1 MMGIDQLEKMQELH
15 ENGLQVSAGVDVKD
29 VITSHIET
37 SQALGKALLK
47 IDHLEKDEENDDK
60 KLSDEVVSFSYWLAK
75 ELGVHVDDLDDHPLT
90 DIVQRLI
97 QKRLDESPRLP
108 DVVYLAWPDP
118 EKVTFERRSKPAEN
132 PALGVAVFV
141 SELEALRFANESDIH
156 YRVTCAPFGM
166 TINQARYDRNAL
178 LGPVDTTEKKEP
190 F

>member
-1 MMGIDQLEKMQELH
+1 MMGIDKLEAMQDLYRG
-15 ENGLQVSAGVDVKD
+15 GLQITAQGDVKEL
-29 VITSHIET
+29 IASHIET
-37 SQALGKALLK
+37 SQALGKAFRRVEE
-47 IDHLEKDEENDDK
+47 LEKANDADK
-60 KLSDEVVSFSYWLAK
+60 RLSDEVVSLAYYLALQ
-75 ELGVHVDDLDDHPLT
+75 LGEHVDDADEETLT
-90 DIVQRLI
+90 DTVQRLI
-97 QKRLDESPRLP
+97 QRRLSVIPRLP

-141 SELEALRFANESDIH
+141 SELEALRFANESDTH

-178 LGPVDTTEKKEP
+178 LGPVDATEKKEP

>member
-15 ENGLQVSAGVDVKD
+15 ENGLQVSVVADVRE
-29 VITSHIET
+29 VIASHIEA
-37 SQALGKALLK
+37 SHALGKALRK
-47 IDHLEKDEENDDK
+47 VDHLEAEENDDK
-60 KLSDEVVSFSYWLAK
+60 KLSDGVVSLSYYLALQ
-75 ELGVHVDDLDDHPLT
+75 LGEHVDDSDEETLT
-90 DIVQRLI
+90 DTVQRLI

-118 EKVTFERRSKPAEN
+118 EKVTFERKSKPAEN

-178 LGPVDTTEKKEP
+178 LGPVDATEIMEP

>member
-1 MMGIDQLEKMQELH
+1 MMGIDKLEKLQALY

-29 VITSHIET
+29 VIASHIET
-37 SQALGKALLK
+37 SQALGKALLE
-47 IDHLEKDEENDDK
+47 IDHHEAEEKSNQR
-60 KLSDEVVSFSYWLAK
+60 LSDEVVSLAYYLAK
-75 ELGVHVDDLDDHPLT
+75 ELGEHVDDADHESLT
-90 DIVQRLI
+90 DTVQRLLASVP
-97 QKRLDESPRLP
+97 QLP

-141 SELEALRFANESDIH
+141 TELEALRFANESDTH

-178 LGPVDTTEKKEP
+178 LGPVDATEKKEP

>member
-1 MMGIDQLEKMQELH
+1 MMGIDKLEEMQDLYRG
-15 ENGLQVSAGVDVKD
+15 GLQITAQGDVKEL
-29 VITSHIET
+29 IASHVET
-37 SQALGKALLK
+37 SQALGKALLE
-47 IDHLEKDEENDDK
+47 IDRHEENDSK
-60 KLSDEVVSFSYWLAK
+60 TMNDEVVSLSYYLALQ
-75 ELGVHVDDLDDHPLT
+75 LGEHVDDSDEETLT
-90 DIVQRLI
+90 DTVQRLI

-178 LGPVDTTEKKEP
+178 LGPVDATEKKEP